1 MAERQLQHQHA
12 QNIYAILGDGAL
24 PPDPPLA
31 NLILTSWRRCAVNDD
46 LDPLH
51 VHKPEVIDGTA
62 LRLLRSRFQGFL
74 RLAEPEM
81 LNLHSSLKG
90 SGYALILTDDHGV
103 ILNHLTGDSLEREFR
118 DAGLWL
124 GANWGESSL
133 GTNGIGTCIAEDRP
147 LTVHKD
153 EHFLT
158 QNIHLTCSAAPIHDP
173 HGNLLAVLDASR
185 CSSEDSFS
193 AQVLAR
199 ALVANSANI
208 IENQYFLHEMKHQ
221 RVLRFH
227 RHANHLGLPSEGLVA
242 IGEDNRVL
250 AVNRGAMSL
259 LGLDHRHQLVQM
271 ELDFVLGRDLD
282 QLTAGTGNGDS
293 RMRAF
298 RDQRNGKQL
307 FGCLYQK
314 KQKQKQKRRNG
325 LRIPPAERD
334 PDDCHGELCE
344 LATLAGEDPRMQE
357 AARRARCVMNKRIPI
372 LLQGETGT
380 GKELFTHAIHR
391 ASKRRERPFVALNC
405 ASIPETLIEAELF
418 GYRQGAFTGARRE
431 GRRGKIIESD
441 GGTLFLDEIGDM
453 PLTMQS
459 RLLRVLETREVVPL
473 GGDQG
478 INVNLHVV
486 TASHRDLRQMV
497 INGEFREDLYYRLN
511 GITLQLPPLRERQ
524 DLENII
530 LKVLAAENDTGK
542 ELKIAKEAMEALL
555 SYPWPGNLRQLRF
568 VIRTAIALCEGGE
581 LHLRDFNIER
591 TITRKHENPGPSATA
606 TPAPRE
612 PDGATEAPEGNPLQ
626 SAEQQ
631 VILTSLGANEWNITR
646 TATALGM
653 SRNTLY
659 RKMRKLGIHQ
669 SR

>member
-12 QNIYAILGDGAL
+12 QNIYAVLAEDSR
-24 PPDPPLA
+24 PPKLPLA

-51 VHKPEVIDGTA
+51 IHKPEVIDDTA
-62 LRLLRSRFQGFL
+62 LRHLRSRFQGFL

-81 LNLHSSLKG
+81 INLRSSLKG

-103 ILNHLTGDSLEREFR
+103 ILNHLTSDSVEHEFR
-118 DAGLWL
+118 EAGLWL

-185 CSSEDSFS
+185 CSSEDSLS
-193 AQVLAR
+193 AQILAR
-199 ALVANSANI
+199 ALVSNTAQV
-208 IENQYFLHEMKHQ
+208 IENQYFLHELKTQ
-221 RVLRFH
+221 RILRFH

-242 IGEDNRVL
+242 VGDDNRVL
-250 AVNRGAMSL
+250 AINQGAVEI
-259 LGLDHRHQLVQM
+259 LGLESRHQLIQI
-271 ELDFVLGRDLD
+271 ELDFLLGKDLD
-282 QLTAGTGNGDS
+282 KLAAGNSQGDFQ
-293 RMRAF
+293 MRAF
-298 RDQRNGKQL
+298 RDHRNGEQL
-307 FGCLYQK
+307 FGYIHQEK
-314 KQKQKQKRRNG
+314 EKPRRRSG
-325 LRIPPAERD
+325 LRIPPAERA
-334 PDDCHGELCE
+334 PDDCRGELCE
-344 LATLAGEDPRMQE
+344 LAALAGEDPRMQE
-357 AARRARCVMNKRIPI
+357 AARRARRVMNKRIPI

-380 GKELFTHAIHR
+380 GKELFTHAIHL
-391 ASKRRERPFVALNC
+391 ASDRRDKPFIALNC
-405 ASIPETLIEAELF
+405 ASIPETLIESELF

-473 GGDQG
+473 GGDQA
-478 INVNLHVV
+478 INVDLHVV
-486 TASHRDLRQMV
+486 TASHRDLRRMV
-497 INGEFREDLYYRLN
+497 VTGDFREDLYYRLN
-511 GITLQLPPLRERQ
+511 GITLDLPPLRERA

-530 LKVLAAENDTGK
+530 LKVLAAENDTGE
-542 ELKIAKEAMEALL
+542 ELKIAKEAMDALAQ
-555 SYPWPGNLRQLRF
+555 YHWPGNLRQLRF
-568 VIRTAIALCEGGE
+568 VIRTAIALCEQGE
-581 LHLRDFNIER
+581 LQLRDFNIEQME
-591 TITRKHENPGPSATA
+591 IHHPEQPAQQDPGLSCRVPAGMLDERSA
-606 TPAPRE
+606 
-612 PDGATEAPEGNPLQ
+612 GNPLR
-626 SAEQQ
+626 SAEHQ
-631 VILTSLGANEWNITR
+631 VILASLGGNDWNITR

-669 SR
+669 VR

>member
-1 MAERQLQHQHA
+1 MAERHLQHQHA
-12 QNIYAILGDGAL
+12 QNIYAVLAEDAM
-24 PPDPPLA
+24 PPRPSLA
-31 NLILTSWRRCAVNDD
+31 SLILTSWRRCAINDD
-46 LDPLH
+46 LDPLNI
-51 VHKPEVIDGTA
+51 HKPEVIDDTA
-62 LRLLRSRFQGFL
+62 LRLLRNRFQGFL

-81 LNLHSSLKG
+81 LNLYSSLEG
-90 SGYALILTDDHGV
+90 SGYALILTDDSGV
-103 ILNHLTGDSLEREFR
+103 ILNHLTGDCIEREFR
-118 DAGLWL
+118 EAGLWL
-124 GANWGESSL
+124 GANWGESHL

-153 EHFLT
+153 EHFLS

-208 IENQYFLHEMKHQ
+208 IENQFFLHEMKHQ

-227 RHANHLGLPSEGLVA
+227 RHVNHLGLPSEGLVA

-250 AVNRGAMSL
+250 AINRGAMSI
-259 LGLDHRHQLVQM
+259 LGLEHRHQLLQM
-271 ELDFVLGRDLD
+271 ELDFLLGRDLD
-282 QLTAGTGNGDS
+282 RLMSNAEGDS
-293 RMRAF
+293 RMHAF
-298 RDQRNGKQL
+298 RDQRNGEQL
-307 FGCLYQK
+307 FGFLHQVK
-314 KQKQKQKRRNG
+314 EKPKRRNG

-334 PDDCHGELCE
+334 PDECHGELCD
-344 LATLAGEDPRMQE
+344 LAMLAGEDPGMLE

-380 GKELFTHAIHR
+380 GKELFTHAIHL
-391 ASKRRERPFVALNC
+391 ASERKDKPFVALNC

-478 INVNLHVV
+478 VTVNLHVV

-497 INGEFREDLYYRLN
+497 LDGEFREDLYYRLN
-511 GITLQLPPLRERQ
+511 GITLELPPLRERK

-542 ELKIAKEAMEALL
+542 ELKIAKEAMDALL
-555 SYPWPGNLRQLRF
+555 HCQWPGNLRQLRY
-568 VIRTAIALCEGGE
+568 VIRTAIALCDEGE
-581 LHLRDFNIER
+581 LQLKDFNIDPAIPLKPV
-591 TITRKHENPGPSATA
+591 TPMPQAPSAA
-606 TPAPRE
+606 PPAE
-612 PDGATEAPEGNPLQ
+612 PVGASEEAGGGNPLQ

-631 VILTSLGANEWNITR
+631 VILASLGVNDWNITR

-659 RKMRKLGIHQ
+659 RKMRKLGINP